1 MCQALCWM
9 LGRKQIQIQVQSLPN
24 GSFRLVTIPR
34 VSRESII
41 HRLSLTT
48 EAHQGA
54 RSYTHDD

>member
-9 LGRKQIQIQVQSLPN
+9 LGIKQIQIQVQSLPN

-34 VSRESII
+34 VSRESTIR
-41 HRLSLTT
+41 RLSLTT